1 MWRFSRIS
9 DKIQNIFVCD
19 VKVLEDIRQNTK
31 HLCLWCEG
39 SLARISDKLQ
49 VLVWFPC
56 QHTSPSQYSCTSGAF
71 FRQIFSKFKMGS
83 QCNGSHQKT
92 TTYRKV
98 DLWLGYGTTGTRLI
112 FSLIIIFQTIPVKT
126 APRSSFFLHLLTI
139 GSFRLVLPGCLW
151 SLTPS
156 GNSSTLQVWSFASPP
171 KEQNLVANEGLNNC
185 VRGHSHNLVWANC
198 RN

>member
-1 MWRFSRIS
+1 MRRTIPVILLAKTHLWSV
-9 DKIQNIFVCD
+9 KQNKVTD
-19 VKVLEDIRQNTK
+19 VNVEADICWYLWSCSKQF
-31 HLCLWCEG
+31 CLWCEG

-126 APRSSFFLHLLTI
+126 APRSSFLHLLTI

-171 KEQNLVANEGLNNC
+171 
-185 VRGHSHNLVWANC
+185 
-198 RN
+198 